1 MSSVARARSTRTEQ
15 PDVQHSQFSPD
26 GAALTVVAR
35 LESTDPA
42 PDTAALQVKPSRNL
56 TPPKHA
62 KSPTQRPVRTR
73 TRVRRRRACTEARVR
88 VERRDANRPPVAPRA
103 LQAREEGPPVR
114 SSPVSDEAVDLP
126 GLFDL
131 TGRVAIVTGA
141 SSGLGDR
148 FARVLH
154 AAGAVVAVAARRADR
169 LDALV
174 EELGERA
181 VAYRCDVT
189 DPVATTAMVDSL
201 VGAHGRIDVLV
212 NNAGYGV
219 PAPAVEE
226 TLDSFRYTLEV
237 NLTGLFALSQA
248 VARPML
254 EAEKGSIVNIASIFG
269 LVGSAPTKESSYC
282 AAKGA
287 VVNLTRALGC
297 EWGRRGVRV
306 NAIAPGWFPTEMT
319 QAEMFDDPAGAAHIA
334 RNTPMGR
341 AGRLAELD
349 GALLYLASDASTYT
363 TGHVLTVD
371 GGWTAR

>member
-1 MSSVARARSTRTEQ
+1 M
-15 PDVQHSQFSPD
+15 PDD
-26 GAALTVVAR
+26 
-35 LESTDPA
+35 
-42 PDTAALQVKPSRNL
+42 
-56 TPPKHA
+56 
-62 KSPTQRPVRTR
+62 
-73 TRVRRRRACTEARVR
+73 
-88 VERRDANRPPVAPRA
+88 
-103 LQAREEGPPVR
+103 
-114 SSPVSDEAVDLP
+114 AVDLP

-131 TGRVAIVTGA
+131 TGRVTIVTGA

-169 LDALV
+169 LDALS
-174 EELGERA
+174 EELGER
-181 VAYRCDVT
+181 VVPYRCDVT

-237 NLTGLFALSQA
+237 NVTGLFALSQA
-248 VARPML
+248 VAGPML
-254 EAEKGSIVNIASIFG
+254 AAGKGSIINIASIFG

-319 QAEMFDDPAGAAHIA
+319 QVEMFDDPAGAAHIA